1 VEQLEVIR
9 SMRQLKGET
18 TFKRKDEYIDM
29 GTVDKMREYLQYKK
43 EKVVGNQEKGER
55 LIMVKDGCEEANNN
69 I

>member
-1 VEQLEVIR
+1 
-9 SMRQLKGET
+9 MRQLKGEGT
-18 TFKRKDEYIDM
+18 VKRKDEYIDM

-43 EKVVGNQEKGER
+43 EKVVENQEKGER

>member
-1 VEQLEVIR
+1 MEQLEVIR
-9 SMRQLKGET
+9 SMRQLKGEGT
-18 TFKRKDEYIDM
+18 VKRKDEYIDM

-43 EKVVGNQEKGER
+43 EKVVENQEKGER